1 VITVPASRSAA
12 PSAPPTIHTGV
23 TPEQALHVADQ
34 RLYANKRSVGGR
46 QAGAKDALLQVL
58 AEQDTH
64 LVDHLWYVAPLAE
77 SIAIRLGLAPEQ
89 IERARLG
96 AELHDIGKSAIPA
109 AILDKPGRLDP
120 AECSHMQT
128 HSAIGE
134 RILAAAPTL
143 AAIAPIVRSVH
154 ERVDGAGYPDGLRG
168 DEIPICSRIIAVV
181 DAFDAMT
188 NDRSYRKAMPTEA
201 ALAEIHRHAG
211 TQFDPKVV
219 EAFAAEL
226 AESREAKAA

>member
-1 VITVPASRSAA
+1 
-12 PSAPPTIHTGV
+12 
-23 TPEQALHVADQ
+23 
-34 RLYANKRSVGGR
+34 
-46 QAGAKDALLQVL
+46 
-58 AEQDTH
+58 
-64 LVDHLWYVAPLAE
+64 
-77 SIAIRLGLAPEQ
+77 
-89 IERARLG
+89 
-96 AELHDIGKSAIPA
+96 
-109 AILDKPGRLDP
+109 
-120 AECSHMQT
+120 MQT

-134 RILAAAPTL
+134 RILGAAPTL

-154 ERVDGAGYPDGLRG
+154 ERVDGAGYPNGLRG

-188 NDRSYRKAMPTEA
+188 SDRSYRKAMPTEA
-201 ALAEIHRHAG
+201 ALAELHRHAG